1 MIEYETT
8 TLFLLYATDLHAN
21 YHYMESSVS
30 SPALQT
36 CKYKMLLL
44 CCALCGSEEDLG
56 YSLSIGNAIDV
67 FANYGD
73 LSQVTQVVSADY
85 EDENYEPI
93 EPFREKNIRVFEN
106 VSSTIT
112 PGDTM
117 VNMNLHLCEK
127 FDDLLQVY
135 FKHFQ
140 IEGTDVPWKAFLGDW
155 IPGEIMRA
163 FGMEYD
169 PRSEDCCYVLVTL
182 SKIKDSVRINTE
194 RTIKVKDYV
203 FRAIEQLNASDA
215 TDLRRFMKSY
225 GTHYIDSY
233 ITGNFI
239 YQVFKYKRSG
249 YNTLKNFIRLRERRR
264 SNSDLRFYF
273 SSIFL
278 RQVGDIR
285 IASGNKTV
293 EKWARKNLRDSQ
305 YLFSRPSLLRL
316 HYNRNLA
323 FKLNE
328 MMDNGALLSLNLKT
342 LKPLFKDTIIG
353 DRFVEIVENDLKLWE
368 VNA

>member
-1 MIEYETT
+1 M
-8 TLFLLYATDLHAN
+8 FL
-21 YHYMESSVS
+21 V
-30 SPALQT
+30 
-36 CKYKMLLL
+36 LLVVFV
-44 CCALCGSEEDLG
+44 CCGVCDSEEDLG
-56 YSLSIGNAIDV
+56 YSLNIGHAIDV

-85 EDENYEPI
+85 EEDNYEPI

-106 VSSTIT
+106 LSSIET

-117 VNMNLHLCEK
+117 VSMNLQICET
-127 FDDLLQVY
+127 FEDLLRAY
-135 FKHFQ
+135 FKHFY

-155 IPGEIMRA
+155 INDEIMRA
-163 FGMEYD
+163 FGIEYD
-169 PRSEDCCYVLVTL
+169 PRADDCCYVLVTIT
-182 SKIKDSVRINTE
+182 KVKNRVKVNTLD
-194 RTIKVKDYV
+194 TVKVKDYV
-203 FRAIEQLNASDA
+203 QRAIDQLNA
-215 TDLRRFMKSY
+215 TDSTEIRRFMKSY

-233 ITGNFI
+233 VTGNFI

-249 YNTLKNFIRLRERRR
+249 YNTLKSFIRLRERRR

-273 SSIFL
+273 SSLFL
-278 RQVGDIR
+278 KQVGDIR

-293 EKWARKNLRDSQ
+293 EKWARNNLRDSQ

-328 MMDNGALLSLNLKT
+328 MLDTGALLSLNLKT
-342 LKPLFKDTIIG
+342 LKPLFKDKQMS
-353 DRFVEIVENDLKLWE
+353 DKFAEVVENDLKLWE